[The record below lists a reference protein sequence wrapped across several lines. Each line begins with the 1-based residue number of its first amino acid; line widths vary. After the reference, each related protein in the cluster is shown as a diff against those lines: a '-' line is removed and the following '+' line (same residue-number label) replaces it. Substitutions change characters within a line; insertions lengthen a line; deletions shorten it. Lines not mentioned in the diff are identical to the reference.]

1 MGPCLRNRRTPP
13 GTLTALS
20 SSLPAEPPATTSLL
34 AQKLLCWC
42 GAAACAGLG
51 HGRPLPGI
59 PTRPRP
65 PPVQPGGGARP
76 RRRALPTRSLRW
88 LGWACRIVEPRGF
101 LGQVGY
107 PGDVG
112 AITGYSSAGVAISEK
127 VWLHYKGSYTFEGA
141 PTTYV
146 LRELLQVR
154 SHKSTGAE
162 CFE

>member
-1 MGPCLRNRRTPP
+1 MSNRED
-13 GTLTALS
+13 S
-20 SSLPAEPPATTSLL
+20 
-34 AQKLLCWC
+34 
-42 GAAACAGLG
+42 
-51 HGRPLPGI
+51 
-59 PTRPRP
+59 
-65 PPVQPGGGARP
+65 
-76 RRRALPTRSLRW
+76 
-88 LGWACRIVEPRGF
+88 

-154 SHKSTGAE
+154 THKSIRS
-162 CFE
+162 